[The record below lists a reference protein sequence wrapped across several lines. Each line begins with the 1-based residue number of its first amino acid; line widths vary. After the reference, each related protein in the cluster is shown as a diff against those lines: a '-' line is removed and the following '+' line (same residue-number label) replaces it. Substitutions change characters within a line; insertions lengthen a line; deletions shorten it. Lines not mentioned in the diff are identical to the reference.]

1 MYFKMVLKSLK
12 LGAKNGPKT
21 DVNSNLVKN
30 TKNTQK

>member
-1 MYFKMVLKSLK
+1 MYLKMVLKSMN

-30 TKNTQK
+30 AKISQK